1 MSFSYVVSPTNF
13 GSSKLDIVAMM
24 IIYKTKEIKK
34 KYGKILVEMVVN
46 GKIVKSSTF
55 SNFNTPFFKD
65 SGKNGY
71 EVIFKSPKE
80 RNMVQMLQGV
90 N

>member
-1 MSFSYVVSPTNF
+1 M
-13 GSSKLDIVAMM
+13 
-24 IIYKTKEIKK
+24 
-34 KYGKILVEMVVN
+34 N

-80 RNMVQMLQGV
+80 RNMVQMLQAV